1 MIIRMN
7 SFANRIMAE
16 HLAGIFLRQGLD
28 VFVRNG
34 NGPFTLA
41 IFGDKAQQVCSGI
54 VGGMA
59 GIDRFWTSDD
69 EFHKNP
75 ASFVNATEYFGE

>member
-1 MIIRMN
+1 VIIRMN

-16 HLAGIFLRQGLD
+16 HLAGVFLGQGLQ

-34 NGPFTLA
+34 ERPFTLA
-41 IFGDKAQQVCSGI
+41 IFGDKTQQVCSGI

-69 EFHKNP
+69 QFHANP
-75 ASFVNATEYFGE
+75 CDFVDAKEYFGE

>member
-7 SFANRIMAE
+7 AFANRIMAE
-16 HLAGIFLRQGLD
+16 HLAGVFLGQDLE

-41 IFGDKAQQVCSGI
+41 IFGDNTQQVCSGI

-75 ASFVNATEYFGE
+75 GSFVDARKYFGE

>member
-16 HLAGIFLRQGLD
+16 HLAGVFLGHGLQ
-28 VFVRNG
+28 VLVRNG

-41 IFGDKAQQVCSGI
+41 IFGDKTHQVCSGI

-59 GIDRFWTSDD
+59 GVDRFWTSDD

-75 ASFVNATEYFGE
+75 DSFVDAREYFGD

>member
-1 MIIRMN
+1 MN
-7 SFANRIMAE
+7 NFANRIMAE
-16 HLAGIFLRQGLD
+16 HLAGIFLRRGLD

-34 NGPFTLA
+34 TGPFTLA
-41 IFGDKAQQVCSGI
+41 IFGDSAQQVCSGI

-69 EFHKNP
+69 EFHKDPGN
-75 ASFVNATEYFGE
+75 FVDAREYFGE